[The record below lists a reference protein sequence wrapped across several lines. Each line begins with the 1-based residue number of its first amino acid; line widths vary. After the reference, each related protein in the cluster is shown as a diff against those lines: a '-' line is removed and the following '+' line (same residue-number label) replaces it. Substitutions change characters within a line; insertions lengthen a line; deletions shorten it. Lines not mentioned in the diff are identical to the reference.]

1 MINNLLTVQTSQQES
16 IYKLRD
22 LKLDFLGIVA
32 QDDLYFIQDIDSLAV
47 KVIFKFMYSLKIS
60 VLLFCFVGTYHH
72 GSLSNLLRYCFFS
85 YLDKVDL
92 RLNAFPGA

>member
-1 MINNLLTVQTSQQES
+1 MYLMIYNLLTVQTSQQES

-47 KVIFKFMYSLKIS
+47 KVIFKFMYCS
-60 VLLFCFVGTYHH
+60 CFTI
-72 GSLSNLLRYCFFS
+72 
-85 YLDKVDL
+85 
-92 RLNAFPGA
+92 